1 MQDHPILPKLSTIDR
16 MALGAALA
24 AEGSAVFATGFL
36 HGLKYAAELVEN
48 IHNSVENLSEDTK
61 RAFTALVITLAGSA
75 ENYVAEIKKGEASSL
90 YDEN

>member
-1 MQDHPILPKLSTIDR
+1 MEDHPILSKLGTIDR

-36 HGLKYAAELVEN
+36 HGLKYAVELVEN
-48 IHNSVENLSEDTK
+48 INNNVGYLSEDTK
-61 RAFTALVITLAGSA
+61 RAFMALALTLAGSA

>member
-1 MQDHPILPKLSTIDR
+1 MQDHPILSKLGTIDR
-16 MALGAALA
+16 MALGAELA
-24 AEGSAVFATGFL
+24 AEGSSVFACGFIR
-36 HGLKYAAELVEN
+36 GLKHAVELVEN
-48 IHNSVENLSEDTK
+48 IHNNVGNLSDDTK